1 MSESFIGMNDF
12 VWFVGVVEN
21 RKDPLKAGRLQVRV
35 LGHHTPDKSKI
46 STADLMWASPMWS
59 CNDAGISGLG
69 NSPGFTPEGTHVMG
83 YFRDG
88 TDRQEPVILGVLP
101 GIPTE
106 KADTTLGF
114 YDPNGKLPRYTNEP
128 DVNRLAVNDKDSGG
142 NETNPHLSLELRRAV
157 RLTGIVVAG
166 YAGNTLI
173 SDADGSA
180 IIPNDTYDEPEISYN
195 ADYPFNHVYESE
207 SGHIREYD
215 DTEGAERI
223 HERHR
228 TGTSYEID
236 PEGTRIDKV
245 VKNQFTTIDGTCQ
258 ELIIQDKTET
268 IGGHYKLLV
277 NRDGQADKHLTI
289 ELVRGNI
296 NIQCD
301 AGDLNIF
308 TNGNVNMNTLGNFNH
323 TILGNYNLN
332 IGGNRSVQ
340 VGANT
345 TDNTLGS
352 VIHTGATI
360 NLNP

>member
-1 MSESFIGMNDF
+1 
-12 VWFVGVVEN
+12 
-21 RKDPLKAGRLQVRV
+21 
-35 LGHHTPDKSKI
+35 
-46 STADLMWASPMWS
+46 
-59 CNDAGISGLG
+59 
-69 NSPGFTPEGTHVMG
+69 MG

-106 KADTTLGF
+106 RADTTLGF
-114 YDPNGKLPRYTNEP
+114 YDPNGVNPKHINEP

-157 RLTGIVVAG
+157 RLTGIVLAG

-258 ELIIQDKTET
+258 ELVIQDKTET

-277 NRDGQADKHLTI
+277 NRDGQASKHLTI
-289 ELVRGNI
+289 ELVQGNI

-332 IGGNRSVQ
+332 IGGNRAVQ

>member
-1 MSESFIGMNDF
+1 M
-12 VWFVGVVEN
+12 
-21 RKDPLKAGRLQVRV
+21 
-35 LGHHTPDKSKI
+35 
-46 STADLMWASPMWS
+46 
-59 CNDAGISGLG
+59 
-69 NSPGFTPEGTHVMG
+69 
-83 YFRDG
+83 
-88 TDRQEPVILGVLP
+88 
-101 GIPTE
+101 
-106 KADTTLGF
+106 GF

-166 YAGNTLI
+166 YTGNTLI

-180 IIPNDTYDEPEISYN
+180 VVPNDTYDEPEISYN

-258 ELIIQDKTET
+258 E
-268 IGGHYKLLV
+268 V
-277 NRDGQADKHLTI
+277 NYTR
-289 ELVRGNI
+289 
-296 NIQCD
+296 
-301 AGDLNIF
+301 
-308 TNGNVNMNTLGNFNH
+308 
-323 TILGNYNLN
+323 
-332 IGGNRSVQ
+332 
-340 VGANT
+340 
-345 TDNTLGS
+345 
-352 VIHTGATI
+352 
-360 NLNP
+360 